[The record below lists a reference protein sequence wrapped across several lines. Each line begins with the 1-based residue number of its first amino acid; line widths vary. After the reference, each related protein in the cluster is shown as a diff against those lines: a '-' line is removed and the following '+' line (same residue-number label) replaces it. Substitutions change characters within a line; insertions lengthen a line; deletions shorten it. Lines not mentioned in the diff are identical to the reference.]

1 MAVHSIYAQISE
13 GIVQNIMVCDDYELA
28 NELTRAS
35 YGDDG
40 FAVECNQCPCV
51 IGDKYHDGGFYRDIE
66 GEGIEIPIEYVPT
79 PEQQVEAL
87 TVQNGNLQ
95 NEVTSLQ
102 LALVEQYE
110 DNIALQDEVTNTQLA
125 LTELYE
131 EMEVQQ
137 MAQVYADLIRKGFKT
152 LEQVP
157 DKLKA
162 EVEALLHGQVDTVV
176 IFQKGG
182 RGDGGYLCNADY

>member
-13 GIVQNIMVCDDYELA
+13 GIVQNIMVCDNYELA

-40 FAVECNQCPCV
+40 FAVECNQFPCV

-110 DNIALQDEVTNTQLA
+110 DNLALQDEVTNTQLA

-131 EMEVQQ
+131 GMGGVISGTGICRFNPE
-137 MAQVYADLIRKGFKT
+137 GF
-152 LEQVP
+152 
-157 DKLKA
+157 
-162 EVEALLHGQVDTVV
+162 
-176 IFQKGG
+176 
-182 RGDGGYLCNADY
+182 

>member
-1 MAVHSIYAQISE
+1 MAVHNIYAQISE

-28 NELTRAS
+28 NELTLAS
-35 YGDDG
+35 YGDDS
-40 FAVECNQCPCV
+40 FAVECNQYPCM
-51 IGDKYHDGGFYRDIE
+51 IGDKYHEGVFYRDM
-66 GEGIEIPIEYVPT
+66 EGIEIPIEYVPT

-110 DNIALQDEVTNTQLA
+110 DNLALQDEVTNTQLA

-131 EMEVQQ
+131 GMEV
-137 MAQVYADLIRKGFKT
+137 
-152 LEQVP
+152 
-157 DKLKA
+157 
-162 EVEALLHGQVDTVV
+162 
-176 IFQKGG
+176 
-182 RGDGGYLCNADY
+182 

>member
-13 GIVQNIMVCDDYELA
+13 GIVQNIMVCDNYELA

-87 TVQNGNLQ
+87 IGLCYTVFKGKN
-95 NEVTSLQ
+95 SRQ
-102 LALVEQYE
+102 LPQIV
-110 DNIALQDEVTNTQLA
+110 DGCP
-125 LTELYE
+125 
-131 EMEVQQ
+131 
-137 MAQVYADLIRKGFKT
+137 KG
-152 LEQVP
+152 
-157 DKLKA
+157 
-162 EVEALLHGQVDTVV
+162 LL
-176 IFQKGG
+176 
-182 RGDGGYLCNADY
+182 

>member
-40 FAVECNQCPCV
+40 FAVECNQYPCM

-79 PEQQVEAL
+79 PEQQVETL

-95 NEVTSLQ
+95 KEVTSLQ

-110 DNIALQDEVTNTQLA
+110 DNLALQDEVTNT
-125 LTELYE
+125 
-131 EMEVQQ
+131 
-137 MAQVYADLIRKGFKT
+137 
-152 LEQVP
+152 
-157 DKLKA
+157 
-162 EVEALLHGQVDTVV
+162 
-176 IFQKGG
+176 
-182 RGDGGYLCNADY
+182 

>member
-13 GIVQNIMVCDDYELA
+13 GIVQNIMVCDNYELA

-40 FAVECNQCPCV
+40 FAVECNQYPCM

-110 DNIALQDEVTNTQLA
+110 DNLALQDEVTNTQLA

-131 EMEVQQ
+131 GMGV
-137 MAQVYADLIRKGFKT
+137 
-152 LEQVP
+152 
-157 DKLKA
+157 
-162 EVEALLHGQVDTVV
+162 
-176 IFQKGG
+176 
-182 RGDGGYLCNADY
+182 